1 MQSPKQNAQ
10 GRGLQRTFGT
20 LRLAATMT
28 KGGFA
33 DRRTKIEIE
42 ATARSTG

>member
-10 GRGLQRTFGT
+10 GRRLQRTFRT

-28 KGGFA
+28 KGFA
-33 DRRTKIEIE
+33 DRPTKIEIE
-42 ATARSTG
+42 PTARSTG